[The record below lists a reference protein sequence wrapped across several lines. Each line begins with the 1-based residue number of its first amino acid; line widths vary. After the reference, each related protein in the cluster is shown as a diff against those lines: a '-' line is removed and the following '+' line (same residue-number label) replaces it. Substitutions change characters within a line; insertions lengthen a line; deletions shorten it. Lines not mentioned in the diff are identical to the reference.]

1 MKFDLIKKQA
11 EQYEKEMTKFLR
23 DLIALPGESSHEEA
37 TVLRIKEEMEK
48 VGFDKIEIDPQ

>member
-11 EQYEKEMTKFLR
+11 ESYEKDMTKFLR
-23 DLIALPGESSHEEA
+23 DLIALPGESCFEEP

-48 VGFDKIEIDPQ
+48 VVTLINAFKL